1 VFIYHQRAMDAIAA
15 TARWTAAIRARES
28 ERPDRLFDDP
38 LAGQEG
44 FARLDA
50 EPEVARDNPFVVIRT
65 RFFDDWVQRMAASGL
80 RQVVLVAA
88 GMDTR
93 AFRLP
98 WPPGTILWELDR
110 SELLELKQT
119 LLEGVNARP
128 ACDRRPVGID
138 LASSGLPVA
147 LQDAGFDAASPS
159 AWLAEGFFEYL
170 EAADVL
176 RLLTTIASLAP
187 SGSRL
192 GLDLPSQ
199 DFLQHEWMQPYLRE
213 LERQGTPWRFGT
225 NSPET
230 LLAAHG
236 WRAAVTEPGAE
247 GAHFGRWP
255 WPVLPREQ
263 PGWPRSFLIDAV
275 RE

>member
-1 VFIYHQRAMDAIAA
+1 MEAIAA
-15 TARWTAAIRARES
+15 TARWTAAVRARES
-28 ERPDRLFDDP
+28 QRQDRLFDDP
-38 LAGQEG
+38 LAAALAGEEG

-50 EPEVARDNPFVVIRT
+50 EPEVARENPFIVIRT
-65 RFFDDWVQRMAASGL
+65 RFFDDWARRVTASGL

-110 SELLELKQT
+110 SHVLELKQS
-119 LLEGVNARP
+119 LLDEVKALPG
-128 ACDRRPVGID
+128 CDRRPVNVD
-138 LASSGLPVA
+138 LASSGWPVQ
-147 LQDAGFDAASPS
+147 LRDAGFDMASPS
-159 AWLAEGFFEYL
+159 AWLAEGFFQYL
-170 EAADVL
+170 EAEDVERVL
-176 RLLTTIASLAP
+176 AAIAPLAVP
-187 SGSRL
+187 GSRF
-192 GLDLPSQ
+192 GLDLLSQ

-225 NSPET
+225 NSPES

-236 WRAAVTEPGAE
+236 WRATVTEPGSE

-263 PGWPRSFLIDAV
+263 PGWPRSFLIDSV